1 MLLECKDAF
10 YGGAAGGGKGSA
22 NTALIATPYGFRKM
36 GDLKVGEKICNPNGG
51 NSTIIYKYELGKKQL
66 YKFTFADGSSTEV
79 TSDHIW
85 KYSVARKGKWKK
97 SGLEWKLA
105 LTTQLIEMINNGREI
120 LIPLCNPVQFT
131 KSYRYDYRKIHP
143 YVLGVL
149 LGDGWMTNNQIGFAS
164 IDDEIINKMSYHT
177 GFEWKRYDISYR
189 VTGEDKKQLDYW
201 LKKLDLMNKKS
212 NNKFI
217 PEQYKYGTI
226 RQRYELLQGL
236 MDTDGTVSEDGKAY
250 FCSISKQLANDVKWL
265 VHSLGGRATIFT
277 KPGKYRDVNGKIIE
291 CQLAYNVYI
300 RMPDNSRLFHLKRKK
315 ERANIYNAGR
325 FELKRKIVSIEAT
338 TIEEA
343 SCIKVDNPD
352 GLYIVDDFIV
362 THNSDALLMAALQY
376 VDVPGYAALLIR
388 DTYQN
393 LVMPGALLE
402 RSDTW
407 LAGTDAKWDSQ
418 AKTWLFPTTIKLK
431 NGKTVPGKPA
441 SITFGYLDKDKD
453 HLRYKSAEFQFI
465 GLDEATDLRWN
476 QIIYLFS
483 RLRRLKGHNVP
494 LRFRLASNPGGI
506 SHNEIKNKYVD
517 PKTRKRGVAFIPAG
531 LSDNP
536 YLEADEYR
544 DSLSNLD
551 PTTREQLMNGDWNVK
566 KSSNT
571 FLREWWVLCD
581 ERWHKD
587 EIMTAVR
594 YWDLASTDEKSKV
607 TKEPCYTA
615 GVRMVRHKDGI
626 RVMVDD
632 VIRVRKDPNTLR
644 KILRQ
649 TADIDRTLYPDIVT
663 VVEHDPGQ
671 AGDWQVSDLRRN
683 VFSDIP
689 FKSPRPSG
697 SKVVRAMPYANKAG
711 DGYVLLLKGQWNAD
725 YIDEAEDFPDGA
737 FADQIDSSSGAYKEV
752 MGGLTGG
759 LRVRSIGGLSS
770 KRGKK

>member
-1 MLLECKDAF
+1 VHLLEKNQYRELQEKLTPKITKYIPHIPTPKQQAFLLLECKDAF
-10 YGGAAGGGKGSA
+10 YGGAAGGGK
-22 NTALIATPYGFRKM
+22 
-36 GDLKVGEKICNPNGG
+36 
-51 NSTIIYKYELGKKQL
+51 
-66 YKFTFADGSSTEV
+66 
-79 TSDHIW
+79 
-85 KYSVARKGKWKK
+85 
-97 SGLEWKLA
+97 
-105 LTTQLIEMINNGREI
+105 
-120 LIPLCNPVQFT
+120 
-131 KSYRYDYRKIHP
+131 
-143 YVLGVL
+143 
-149 LGDGWMTNNQIGFAS
+149 
-164 IDDEIINKMSYHT
+164 
-177 GFEWKRYDISYR
+177 
-189 VTGEDKKQLDYW
+189 
-201 LKKLDLMNKKS
+201 
-212 NNKFI
+212 
-217 PEQYKYGTI
+217 
-226 RQRYELLQGL
+226 
-236 MDTDGTVSEDGKAY
+236 
-250 FCSISKQLANDVKWL
+250 
-265 VHSLGGRATIFT
+265 
-277 KPGKYRDVNGKIIE
+277 
-291 CQLAYNVYI
+291 
-300 RMPDNSRLFHLKRKK
+300 
-315 ERANIYNAGR
+315 
-325 FELKRKIVSIEAT
+325 
-338 TIEEA
+338 
-343 SCIKVDNPD
+343 
-352 GLYIVDDFIV
+352 
-362 THNSDALLMAALQY
+362 SDALLMAALQY

-418 AKTWLFPTTIKLK
+418 AKTWLFPTIIKLK
-431 NGKTVPGKPA
+431 NGKTIPGKPA

-483 RLRRLKGHNVP
+483 RLRRLKGHMVP

-517 PKTRKRGVAFIPAG
+517 PKTRKKGVAFIPAG

-581 ERWHKD
+581 ERWHKN

-615 GVRMVRHKDGI
+615 GVRMVKHKDGI
-626 RVMVDD
+626 RIMVDD

-683 VFSDIP
+683 VFPDIP